1 MSKIEKLTAE
11 QEAMI
16 PVYRDKWIKIGTC
29 CDPCNLEESKKY
41 AKMAYDAAGLKCPD
55 KFYLVDSPM
64 AAAKLEVELS
74 GKKFSK
80 KEDYNDALYKAINSQ
95 IFGYHEAGWLSYY
108 EFMWKEL
115 GITDCAKLEGL
126 IGIAKNCGWWA
137 PYTDYVI
144 LQHRHEELHVD
155 NEFRL
160 HNEKGPAVRYR
171 DGYSVWAI
179 NGIRVNEQIVM
190 RPETLTVEQINNEAN
205 QDIRSIMIDRLGW
218 SKYLEKSN
226 AKCVD
231 FRDNDIEGTKEALYI
246 SPIGGRRLVVTCPT
260 GRVFAL
266 GVPEEMRTC
275 EQAQFWLSGNRKVN
289 VIGRT

>member
-16 PVYRDKWIKIGTC
+16 PVYRDKWIKIGTS

-41 AKMAYDAAGLKCPD
+41 AKMAYNAAGLKCPD

-74 GKKFSK
+74 DQKFSR

-137 PYTDYVI
+137 PYTDCVI

-155 NEFRL
+155 DQFRL
-160 HNEKGPAVRYR
+160 HNESGPAVRYR

-205 QDIRSIMIDRLGW
+205 QDIRSIMIDRFGW
-218 SKYLEKSN
+218 PKYLEKSN

-231 FRDNDIEGTKEALYI
+231 FRDNNIEGTKEALYI

-266 GVPEEMRTC
+266 GVPEETGTC

>member
-41 AKMAYDAAGLKCPD
+41 AEMAYDAAGLKCPD

-74 GKKFSK
+74 GQKFSR

-137 PYTDYVI
+137 PYTDCVI

-155 NEFRL
+155 GEFRL
-160 HNEKGPAVRYR
+160 HNESGPAVRYR

-190 RPETLTVEQINNEAN
+190 RPETLTVEQINSEAN

-266 GVPEEMRTC
+266 GVPEEMVTC

-289 VIGRT
+289 IIGRT